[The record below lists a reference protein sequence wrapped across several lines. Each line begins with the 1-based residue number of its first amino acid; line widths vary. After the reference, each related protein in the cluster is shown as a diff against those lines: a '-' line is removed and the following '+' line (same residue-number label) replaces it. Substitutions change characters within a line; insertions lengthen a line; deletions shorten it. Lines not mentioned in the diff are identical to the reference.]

1 MPKAWD
7 LGRGIG
13 FVWGLFFQNENLLKG
28 LVKEGVIGFLW
39 REIGLDILWDSKD
52 GSR

>member
-28 LVKEGVIGFLW
+28 LVKEGVIGTE
-39 REIGLDILWDSKD
+39 RDRSGYSV
-52 GSR
+52 GQ